1 MLLAAPAD
9 GRNYV
14 RERFQ
19 EVAGAITTRGTN
31 EREGGE
37 KEGRPEEFLKSP

>member
-1 MLLAAPAD
+1 MLVAD
-9 GRNYV
+9 GGNYV

-31 EREGGE
+31 GKGE